1 MEDPVVN
8 PRAMSHLGVRVRD
21 LEETVAWY
29 ERVLGYRVFGRN
41 RTPAGDQQVFGIA
54 GGLGIE
60 FITPAGENVKPLRNS
75 SGFACLSFSVEDI
88 DAAHAALK
96 AGGYTKSEKPLQLG
110 DSRLVLFRDPEGN
123 LLEVI
128 RHPRNYASMAEIG
141 KRVLTKGD
149 VTAR

>member
-1 MEDPVVN
+1 
-8 PRAMSHLGVRVRD
+8 MSHLGVRVRD
-21 LEETVAWY
+21 LEKTVAWY
-29 ERVLGYRVFGRN
+29 ERVLGYQVFGRN
-41 RTPAGDQQVFGIA
+41 RTPAGDEQVFGMA

-88 DAAHAALK
+88 DAAHAALA
-96 AGGYTKSEKPLQLG
+96 AGGYTKWKKPLQLG

-128 RHPRNYASMAEIG
+128 QHPKNFATMAEIG
-141 KRVLTKGD
+141 QRALEREGRIRTS
-149 VTAR
+149 